1 MKQVST
7 ALGWRGPLMAIAA
20 AAAMGL
26 AMPAQA
32 QEPSAEHLAAARAAI
47 NALDSTDQFDVILPN
62 AAQSL
67 KATLIQTAP
76 NLQEAIS
83 ATVDE
88 TALEMAGRRADLE
101 REAAAIYARN
111 FTMEELAAIEAFYA
125 SEPGQRLLEVGPM
138 VTRELLQAAE
148 VWSNGISRDLATA
161 TDAAL
166 RARLGETPAENGAA
180 DDASQ

>member
-1 MKQVST
+1 MKQLSM
-7 ALGWRGPLMAIAA
+7 ALGWRRSVLVAA
-20 AAAMGL
+20 AAVAIGL
-26 AMPAQA
+26 VAPVQA
-32 QEPSAEHLAAARAAI
+32 QEPSDEHLAAARAAI
-47 NALDSTDQFDVILPN
+47 NALNATDQFDAILPN
-62 AAQSL
+62 AAQNL

-88 TALEMAGRRADLE
+88 MALEMAGRRADLE
-101 REAAAIYARN
+101 REAAAIYARSFN
-111 FTMEELAAIEAFYA
+111 MDELAAIEAFYA
-125 SEPGQRLLEVGPM
+125 SGPGQKLLQAGPL

-166 RARLGETPAENGAA
+166 RARLGETPAETG
-180 DDASQ
+180 DASQ